1 MKNFKITSFKHSLLV
16 LIVLIIGCQT
26 TRTVRYGKG
35 ENFPI
40 LAFPQG
46 IGTLLFFHIENDPSN
61 EKIRFDVA
69 IISEQYS
76 SKLRTVFVDVNK
88 KPHLVTRHRI
98 QETPTLILFDRLGT
112 EFYRWMPSDFQSYFG
127 RKEIERKIDQ
137 LYRQKKKSLEIGE
150 INIKSAELEVLP
162 LLVSDDFEQENFDN
176 WLIHPSEN
184 WILKK
189 DNDSKVLAL
198 QEPGKQ
204 GKVRA
209 PTAYALLKDFNV
221 TDFIFKGDIKS
232 YQDPDILVR
241 DMVVIFHYQ
250 DSTHFYY
257 VHFSAKSDDKHNI
270 IAIVN
275 GEDREKINHESEG
288 ASQARLTDN
297 EFHKFKVSY
306 DSKTSKICS
315 YLDDMTKPIL
325 TANDSTFSHGL
336 VGVGSFDDTGC
347 VDDVKLWGRRLKGK

>member
-1 MKNFKITSFKHSLLV
+1 MNNFRILSFKQLFLF
-16 LIVLIIGCQT
+16 LIITLSCQT
-26 TRTVRYGKG
+26 TRAVKYGKG

-40 LAFPQG
+40 LAYPQG

-69 IISEQYS
+69 LISEQYS
-76 SKLRTVFVDVNK
+76 QKLRTVFIDINK

-98 QETPTLILFDRLGT
+98 QETPTLILFDKLGT
-112 EFYRWMPSDFQSYFG
+112 EFYRWVPSDFQSYFG
-127 RKEIERKIDQ
+127 RKEIERKIDK
-137 LYRQKKKSLEIGE
+137 LYQPNKESLKIEE
-150 INIKSAELEVLP
+150 INTKSAKLELLP

-184 WILKK
+184 WILKR

-209 PTAYALLKDFNV
+209 PTAYALLKDFDV
-221 TDFIFKGDIKS
+221 TDFVFTGKIKS
-232 YQDPDILVR
+232 YQDPNILAR

-250 DSTHFYY
+250 GPTHFYY

-270 IAIVN
+270 ISIVN
-275 GEDREKINHESEG
+275 GKDREKINHEPSG
-288 ASQARLTDN
+288 ASQARLTDT

-306 DSKTSKICS
+306 DSKTHKMLA
-315 YLDDMTKPIL
+315 YLDDMAEPIL
-325 TANDSTFSHGL
+325 TATDSTLTHGL
-336 VGVGSFDDTGC
+336 IGLGSFDDTGC
-347 VDDVKLWGRRLKGK
+347 VDYVKLWGRRYITK

>member
-1 MKNFKITSFKHSLLV
+1 MNNFKITSFNHSLLI

-40 LAFPQG
+40 LAYPQG
-46 IGTLLFFHIENDPSN
+46 IGTLLCFYIENDPSSK
-61 EKIRFDVA
+61 KIRFDVA
-69 IISEQYS
+69 LIGEQYDQ
-76 SKLRTVFVDVNK
+76 KLRTVFIDINK

-98 QETPTLILFDRLGT
+98 QETPTLILFDKLGT
-112 EFYRWMPSDFQSYFG
+112 EFYRWLPGDFQSYFG
-127 RKEIERKIDQ
+127 RKEIERKIDK
-137 LYRQKKKSLEIGE
+137 LYQPKKESLEIEE
-150 INIKSAELEVLP
+150 INTKSAELEVLP
-162 LLVSDDFEQENFDN
+162 FLVSDDFEQENFDN

-209 PTAYALLKDFNV
+209 PTAYALLKDFDV

-232 YQDPDILVR
+232 YQDPNILAR
-241 DMVVIFHYQ
+241 DMVIIFHYQ

-275 GEDREKINHESEG
+275 GKDREKINHESAG
-288 ASQARLTDN
+288 ASQARLIDT

-306 DSKTSKICS
+306 DSKTYKMSA
-315 YLDDMTKPIL
+315 YMDDMAKPIL
-325 TANDSTFSHGL
+325 TANDSTLPHGL
-336 VGVGSFDDTGC
+336 IGLGSFDDTGC
-347 VDDVKLWGRRLKGK
+347 VDDAKLWGRRYITK